1 MKKRLSL
8 RVKLSLVVVLLVA
21 GLSVFTASSVF
32 RIMRIDMAHV
42 ERIRMLADLRLTL
55 LFLDMVSGDGWR
67 SSSSTLYK
75 GTVPLSSGSPVLE
88 EIKPYLSPGIVVTF
102 GVGEPPSYR
111 VVDRFGSGPF
121 WFIGY
126 LLDWTIRSLNL
137 KDPYPMLKEIVF
149 PSDDT
154 LVMRLSDHE
163 GTPVGWVN
171 LKYDGELK
179 YAVQNEFLYLF
190 VATSGMVIA
199 IILGILYVIIFRISA
214 PIDKLILRNR
224 HMVIRNRELDLL
236 SRTDQLT
243 GLLNRRGLD
252 EILKNEVEGLV
263 SSGETVSLALLD
275 IDDFKAINDNYGH
288 DCGDAVLREL
298 GKLINDSV
306 RSQDTAIRWGG
317 EEFLILFPDLEE
329 AGMKDAAERIRCSVA
344 NYEFECGGTRIPV
357 TVTAGVAR
365 CSPDCTFEEALKQAD
380 EALYLGKRSGKNRTC
395 GCADVAISHS
405 PDS

>member
-1 MKKRLSL
+1 MKKRFSL

-21 GLSVFTASSVF
+21 GLSIFTAFSVF

-55 LFLDMVSGDGWR
+55 LFLDMISADGWR
-67 SSSSTLYK
+67 SSGSTLYK
-75 GTVPLSSGSPVLE
+75 GAVPLTSQSPIHE
-88 EIKPYLSPGIVVTF
+88 DIKPYLSPGIVITF
-102 GVGEPPSYR
+102 GTGDPPSYR
-111 VVDRFGSGPF
+111 VVDRFSSGPF
-121 WFIGY
+121 WFIVY

-137 KDPYPMLKEIVF
+137 KDPYPMLKEIIF

-163 GTPVGWVN
+163 GNPIGWIN
-171 LKYDGELK
+171 LKHAGDVK

-190 VATSGMVIA
+190 VVTSGLIIL

-214 PIDKLILRNR
+214 PIDTLILRNR
-224 HMVIRNRELDLL
+224 HMIMRNRELDLL
-236 SRTDQLT
+236 SRTDPLT
-243 GLLNRRGLD
+243 GLLNRRGLE

-288 DCGDAVLREL
+288 DCGDFVLREL
-298 GKLINDSV
+298 GGLMNASV

-329 AGMKDAAERIRCSVA
+329 AGMKEAAERICCSIAVH
-344 NYEFECGGTRIPV
+344 EFVYGGKRIPV

-365 CSPDCTFEEALKQAD
+365 CSRDCSFEEALKQAD
-380 EALYLGKRSGKNRTC
+380 EALYLGKRYGKNRTC
-395 GCADVAISHS
+395 GCADVANIQ
-405 PDS
+405 